1 MPAYGEPEAAGKTPM
16 NIVIQ
21 KVETR
26 EFLASP
32 PSDWVR
38 DPRNALPFRDARH
51 ALAFCR
57 RHHLENV
64 RLLVFFSGN
73 KVSLLL
79 YIPGSETLAPTGV
92 LKAAAA

>member
-1 MPAYGEPEAAGKTPM
+1 M

-21 KVETR
+21 KVQTR

-32 PSDWVR
+32 PDDWVR
-38 DPRNALPFRDARH
+38 DPRNALPFRDTRH

-57 RHHLENV
+57 RHHLGNV
-64 RLLVFFSGN
+64 RLLVLFSGN
-73 KVSLLL
+73 KLSLLL
-79 YIPGSETLAPTGV
+79 YLPGSETLAPAGA